1 MPEHVGDEQDGQQA
15 HGFDLNVRVG
25 DVVSSNSDADRP
37 RWFKWRQP
45 LAAGLLLLLV
55 AGVIALT
62 LVAR

>member
-1 MPEHVGDEQDGQQA
+1 MPDDVGDEQHGHQA

-25 DVVSSNSDADRP
+25 DVVSSESDADRP

-45 LAAGLLLLLV
+45 LAAVALILLV
-55 AGVIALT
+55 AGVIVLT